1 MKQKQIA
8 RIEMNNFGFGKIF
21 ITLRIIH
28 RWSFIG
34 PGNKFHNS
42 VIDVTHARVDGP
54 GFFSCGKIVQVPVEY
69 SSVGGVV
76 VVACP
81 KFVVTRTGP
90 SGNGF
95 HGGNDI

>member
-1 MKQKQIA
+1 MEKQQIA
-8 RIEMNNFGFGKIF
+8 GIEMDNFSFEKTF
-21 ITLRIIH
+21 ITLIIIH

-34 PGNKFHNS
+34 SGNKFHNS
-42 VIDVTHARVDGP
+42 AVDVTYTRVDGP
-54 GFFSCGKIVQVPVEY
+54 DFFSCGEIIQIAVEY